1 MRFAQIAK
9 RILLFAA
16 VNILVLL
23 TISIVLRLLGLDRR
37 LGSEGYAG
45 LMVFCLV
52 WGMGGAFISL
62 AMSRLIARWSMGV
75 QIIDPNTGDPNA
87 RELVESVYSLARQ
100 AGLTKMPQVGFYE
113 SPEVNAFATGPSRA
127 RSLVAVSSGLLNNM
141 RRGEVEGV
149 LAHEVAHITNG
160 DMVTMTLIQG
170 VINALVMFFARIL
183 AFAVSS
189 AMRRGDDRGGGGFFL
204 QYMLVHVFEIVLSL
218 FGFMVVAAFSRWREF
233 RADAGGARYA
243 GRENM
248 ISALERLRQIHGTPV
263 GQHSEQS
270 SPAFQSLKISGK
282 SGGFAALFATHPP
295 LEERIARLRGA
306 KDF

>member
-1 MRFAQIAK
+1 MKFAQIAK
-9 RILLFAA
+9 RVLLFAA

-23 TISIVLRLLGLDRR
+23 TISILLRVLGVDRR
-37 LGSEGYAG
+37 LGSGGYTG
-45 LMVFCLV
+45 LMIFCLL

-62 AMSRLIARWSMGV
+62 ALSRMIARWTMGV
-75 QIIDPNTGDPNA
+75 KLIDPNTSDSNG
-87 RELVESVYSLARQ
+87 RELVDSVYTLARQ
-100 AGLTKMPQVGFYE
+100 AGLTTMPQVGYYE
-113 SPEVNAFATGPSRA
+113 SPEVNAFATGPSRSRA
-127 RSLVAVSSGLLNNM
+127 LVAVSTGLLNNM

-170 VINALVMFFARIL
+170 VINALVMFLARIL
-183 AFAVSS
+183 AFAVAS
-189 AMRRGDDRGGGGFFL
+189 AMRRGDDRGPGFFV
-204 QYMLVHVFEIVLSL
+204 QYMLITVFEIVLSL
-218 FGFMVVAAFSRWREF
+218 FGLMVVAAFSRWREF

-295 LEERIARLRGA
+295 LEERIARLRGV